1 MVLSPSAAHESI
13 LAAVMEGLG
22 GILKTI
28 PIPKSKLYCQIYAN
42 SSYRSKSICL
52 IPDMTIK
59 MLINKS
65 QEGPH
70 HKPRNI
76 WLIESAFSQSNHN
89 IMDKIGSW

>member
-1 MVLSPSAAHESI
+1 MVLSPSAAHESV

-28 PIPKSKLYCQIYAN
+28 PIPKSELYCQIYAN
-42 SSYRSKSICL
+42 SSYQSESICL

-65 QEGPH
+65 QEGPCR
-70 HKPRNI
+70 KLQNI
-76 WLIESAFSQSNHN
+76 WLMESAFSQSN
-89 IMDKIGSW
+89 